1 MQRYSFRFFVLASL
15 ALFSQQGQA
24 QQAKKQPNIIVIFS
38 DDHAYQS
45 ISAYGSKL
53 AVTPNI
59 DRIAHGGALFTN
71 AIVTNSICGPSRA
84 TLLTGKYSH
93 ENGFKV
99 NERQVFNPNQ
109 EQFQQVLRQ
118 QGYQTAWIGKWHLGS
133 LPTGFDYFNILNGQ
147 GQYYNPEFIGPKD
160 TVRQE
165 GYVTNLITDFSEQWL
180 DKRDTTKPFF
190 LVVGEKATHR
200 EWFPDLQDLGAF
212 DDKEFPLPPSFHDDY
227 KDRLAAQNQDMTI
240 DKTMRLRED
249 LKVHIDYDQKSI
261 FSRFTPEQKAVF
273 KAYYDKVSADF
284 DRKNLSGD
292 ELVKWKYQ
300 RYLKDYLSTAK
311 SMDRNIGKLLDYLDA
326 HHLSENTVVIYA
338 SDQGF
343 YLGEHGWFDKR
354 FIYEESLKTAFV
366 VRYPGVIKPGTKITQ
381 LTANIDWA
389 PTLLDIAHAPIPKD
403 IQGKSFLPLLK
414 GSKQGGYDAVYY
426 HYYEFPQPHHV
437 YPHFGV
443 RTPQY
448 TLVHFYGPSS
458 SWELYDLKK
467 DPQQV
472 HNLYQNAAYAKT
484 VASLKTRLEAL
495 IRQYDDKEALEIYQK
510 EQ

>member
-1 MQRYSFRFFVLASL
+1 MQRLSFRLLALASL
-15 ALFSQQGQA
+15 LSLQA
-24 QQAKKQPNIIVIFS
+24 VAQHKQPNIIVIFS
-38 DDHAYQS
+38 DDHAYQA

-59 DRIAHGGALFTN
+59 DRIARSGALFSN
-71 AIVTNSICGPSRA
+71 ALVTNSICGPSRA

-99 NERQVFNPNQ
+99 NERQIFNPNQ

-147 GQYYNPEFIGPKD
+147 GQYYNPDFINAKD
-160 TVRQE
+160 TVRHE

-180 DKRDTTKPFF
+180 NQRDTSRPFF

-200 EWFPDLQDLGAF
+200 EWFPDLQDLGAY
-212 DDKEFPLPPSFHDDY
+212 DDKDFPLPSTFKDDY
-227 KDRLAAQNQDMTI
+227 KDRVAAQNQDMTI

-249 LKVHIDYDQKSI
+249 LKVHVDYDQKKSPY
-261 FSRFTPEQKAVF
+261 SRFTPEQKEKF
-273 KAYYDKVSADF
+273 KAYYDKVSAEF
-284 DRKNLSGD
+284 DRLHLGGD
-292 ELVKWKYQ
+292 ALVKWKYE

-311 SMDRNIGKLLDYLDA
+311 SLDRNIGKLLDYLDA
-326 HHLSENTVVIYA
+326 HHLRENTVVIYA

-343 YLGEHGWFDKR
+343 YMGEHGWFDKR
-354 FIYEESLKTAFV
+354 FIYEQSLKTAFL
-366 VRYPGVIKPGTKITQ
+366 VRYPGVVKPGTRINQ

-389 PTLLDIAHAPIPKD
+389 PTLLDIAHAPIPAG
-403 IQGKSFLPLLK
+403 IQGRSFLPLLK
-414 GSKQGGYDAVYY
+414 GDKTPIHDAVYY

-443 RTPQY
+443 RTPDY
-448 TLVHFYGPSS
+448 TLVHFYGEANA
-458 SWELYDLKK
+458 WELYDLKK

-472 HNLYQNAAYAKT
+472 HNLYKDAAYAKT
-484 VASLKTRLEAL
+484 VTSLKTRLEAL
-495 IRQYDDKEALEIYQK
+495 IKQYDDKDALEIFEREK
-510 EQ
+510 